1 MLGFNPDF
9 EVLSQLTDQSNSV
22 LGAARQKAIALS
34 HTAIEPEHLL
44 SALLDVASVAD
55 LLQQSG
61 INLDQLSP
69 IAEARMRPSR
79 ANLEP
84 TLSDRTKASAA
95 KALAFAKANNVA
107 FIDPSALLIGV
118 LEDPRI
124 AQEIHKA
131 NINLQPLKSN
141 IAASLATTNQQ
152 IVNDNSQGANPEHK
166 SPKSALQQ
174 FTNDLV
180 EEAKAGKVDPVIAR
194 DQEINRTMQ
203 ILTRRS
209 KNNPVLIGEAGVGK
223 TAVAEG
229 LALRIAQGNVPPLL
243 KDKRILSLDLMSVIA
258 GASHRG
264 EFEERLKSITSELE
278 KSDGRDILFIDEL
291 HTLIGTGGGGSLD
304 ASNILKPPLSRGRI
318 QVIGTTTIQ
327 EWRRKIEPDPAFE
340 RRFQKVTIE
349 EPSEDQAVQILK
361 GIKGKY
367 ETHHQVSIP
376 DDTIVEAVK
385 LSKRYITD
393 RFLPDKAIDLID
405 EAASSL
411 HLNNTGNAVTTDL
424 LRDIVSQWTG
434 IPVGKLTENEID
446 VLVHLE
452 DHLHERLI
460 DQEDAV
466 HTVAEAIRR
475 NRAGLKNPK
484 RPIGSFIF
492 LGPTGVGKT
501 ETAKT
506 LAETLFGNED
516 MMIRLDMSEYME
528 KNASARMIG
537 APPGYVGYEEGGQL
551 TEAVRKKPYSVI
563 LFDEIEKGHPDVFN
577 LFLQILEDGRL
588 TDSKG
593 HTVDFRNAI
602 IICTSNVGTELIQ
615 EHLPKDKLKNGVMD
629 ALLKHFRPEFVNRFD
644 EIVIFDPLKAEDMIK
659 IVGIMLKNVSKLIGE
674 QQVQLTVTE
683 TAQNVLA
690 QLGFDPV
697 YGARPLR
704 RVLQDKIENTIA
716 NYIISGALKA
726 GDTVVVDTDTN
737 NNFTFIR
744 QNSTSTNVANNSGH
758 QPAAAP
764 FAPPP
769 PPPPDIPIVDPNT
782 PPQTMAASG

>member
-1 MLGFNPDF
+1 
-9 EVLSQLTDQSNSV
+9 
-22 LGAARQKAIALS
+22 
-34 HTAIEPEHLL
+34 
-44 SALLDVASVAD
+44 
-55 LLQQSG
+55 
-61 INLDQLSP
+61 
-69 IAEARMRPSR
+69 MRPSR

-84 TLSDRTKASAA
+84 TLSDRTKAAAA
-95 KALAFAKANNVA
+95 KAIAFAKANNIS

-124 AQEIHKA
+124 AEGVQKA
-131 NINLQPLKSN
+131 NINLQPLKGN
-141 IAASLATTNQQ
+141 IAGALASTNEQ
-152 IVNDNSQGANPEHK
+152 IVSDNASGQPAEHK
-166 SPKSALQQ
+166 STKSALQEY
-174 FTNDLV
+174 TTDLV

-194 DQEINRTMQ
+194 DTEINRTMQ

-229 LALRIAQGNVPPLL
+229 LALKIAQGNVPPLL

-264 EFEERLKSITSELE
+264 EFEERLKAITNELE

-349 EPSEDQAVQILK
+349 EPTEEQAIEILK
-361 GIKGKY
+361 GIKSKY
-367 ETHHQVSIP
+367 EQHHQVTIP
-376 DDTIVEAVK
+376 DEAITEAVK

-411 HLNNTGNAVTTDL
+411 HLNNTGNVVTADL

-446 VLVHLE
+446 VLIHLE

-466 HTVAEAIRR
+466 HSVAEAIRR

-506 LAETLFGNED
+506 LAETLFGSED

-615 EHLPKDKLKNGVMD
+615 ENLSKDKLKDGVMD
-629 ALLKHFRPEFVNRFD
+629 ALLKHFRPEFINRFD
-644 EIVIFDPLKAEDMIK
+644 EIVIFDPLRAEDMIK

-674 QQVQLTVTE
+674 QQVQLTVTDK
-683 TAQNVLA
+683 AQNILA
-690 QLGFDPV
+690 ELGFDPV

-704 RVLQDKIENTIA
+704 RVMQDKIENTIA
-716 NYIISGALKA
+716 NYIISGAVKS
-726 GDTVVVDTDTN
+726 GDAVIVDADQV
-737 NNFTFIR
+737 NNFVFKR
-744 QNSTSTNVANNSGH
+744 QASVTDSRVNAGR
-758 QPAAAP
+758 PAAPAP

-769 PPPPDIPIVDPNT
+769 VTPPETPVIDPNAV
-782 PPQTMAASG
+782 PQTMAASG